1 MVVLAEP
8 APEDMVRAVRK
19 AIDMLPGIDPQVM
32 HLRVSL
38 NSCML
43 HELAVH
49 LQFTVSAMGSV
60 HYISFFFSL
69 VFSGKVICKFIYIDL
84 VVSNMY
90 LDEKAL

>member
-43 HELAVH
+43 NELAVH

-60 HYISFFFSL
+60 HYI
-69 VFSGKVICKFIYIDL
+69 YIDL